1 MRVDAHHHVWRLSRG
16 DYGWLKPTPELL
28 PIHRDFM
35 LRELRPIIGKHP
47 A

>member
-28 PIHRDFM
+28 PIYRDFM
-35 LRELRPIIGKHP
+35 LRELNES
-47 A
+47 ACMDL